1 MNKLITL
8 LSLFLFVIAPAIS
21 APNNDNLTLTT
32 DSSHISE
39 YCSDVMSCTESAHQC
54 CVSHTFTSF
63 YFEEVSNITAVG
75 ISHRTAYLQH
85 EQPVLLGV
93 QSVFYRPPIL

>member
-8 LSLFLFVIAPAIS
+8 LSLFLFVIAPTIS
-21 APNNDNLTLTT
+21 AQNNDKLTFTT
-32 DSSHISE
+32 ASSHTSE

-54 CVSHTFTSF
+54 CVIHTLVSS

-75 ISHRTAYLQH
+75 VSHRTAYLQH
-85 EQPVLLGV
+85 EQPILLGV